1 MRAAFLASI
10 GVLAGLLPLQFA
22 GAAVGDGIRVEGE
35 ARHENLAVFMLRG
48 PSAPG
53 PVPMT
58 LAEALDRGAVRVVE
72 TGSVNDLLIEAV
84 GGDSVFIQAGDIVKG
99 GQQDRVLM
107 SSLLLTPGAGK
118 VSIGSYC
125 VEAGRWAQRG
135 KEDIKQFSSAAE
147 AVPSRVAKLV
157 LNAAPST
164 EVVGERAE
172 SRRTIQ
178 TEGSRNPGGVRAS
191 PELPSAAGAA
201 RVSETLKRQKK
212 IWDEVAET
220 QAKLKA
226 NTGGAVAAAASAT
239 SLQLSLENERVRQ
252 SRAAYVAALEK
263 VADGDDLVGFVVA
276 INGRISSA
284 EIYPSTALFRKMWPK
299 QLAAAATEAVAD
311 KGRDIVAAAQPTTQD
326 VEEFLASGQ
335 TGQSV
340 QRKIGSV
347 SEFTHVDS
355 AKALFVEARS
365 ASGSWYHRSYVAK
378 Q

>member
-10 GVLAGLLPLQFA
+10 GVLAGLLPFQFA
-22 GAAVGDGIRVEGE
+22 EAAAGGGVRVEGE

-53 PVPMT
+53 PVPLT
-58 LAEALDRGAVRVVE
+58 LAEALERGAVRVVE
-72 TGSVNDLLIEAV
+72 TGNVNDLLIEAV

-107 SSLLLTPGAGK
+107 SSLLLSPDAGK

-135 KEDIKQFSSAAE
+135 KEDLKQFSSAAE

-157 LNAAPST
+157 LNAAPSSDAAGDG
-164 EVVGERAE
+164 GEPRQIV
-172 SRRTIQ
+172 R
-178 TEGSRNPGGVRAS
+178 TEGSRNPGRVSARS
-191 PELPSAAGAA
+191 DLQSAAGAA

-212 IWDEVAET
+212 IWDDVAET

-226 NTGGAVAAAASAT
+226 NTGGAVAASASAT

-252 SRAAYVAALEK
+252 SRAAYIAALEK
-263 VADGDDLVGFVVA
+263 VADGDDIVGFVVA

-284 EIYPSTALFRKMWPK
+284 EIYPSNALFRKMWPK

-311 KGRDIVAAAQPTTQD
+311 KGQVVVSVKTSTAKD
-326 VEEFLASGQ
+326 VEEFLASAQ
-335 TGQSV
+335 SGQSV
-340 QRKIGSV
+340 ARKIGSV

-365 ASGSWYHRSYVAK
+365 ASGAWYHRSYVAK
-378 Q
+378 E